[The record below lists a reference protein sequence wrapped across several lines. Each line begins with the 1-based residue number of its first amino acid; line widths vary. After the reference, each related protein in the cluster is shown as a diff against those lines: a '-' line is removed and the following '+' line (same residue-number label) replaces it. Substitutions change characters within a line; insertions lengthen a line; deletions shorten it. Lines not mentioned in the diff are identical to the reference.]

1 MAKVSPAGSWIQSN
15 VLLLT
20 AIVACGAS
28 GNVLAAD
35 SDDANEHESVNVVLK
50 EWYILPDKMTVDGR
64 YITFKVANQGRRDH
78 EFIIIKTDVPVH
90 DLPVHAKGLDEKK
103 VGKAIGEI
111 EDIHPGETKDLTLHM
126 SVGNYVLFCNKVE
139 IVDHKIISHY
149 RHGMRV
155 AFKVK

>member
-1 MAKVSPAGSWIQSN
+1 MAKVCTAGSWVKPN
-15 VLLLT
+15 ALLLL
-20 AIVACGAS
+20 AMVACSAA

-35 SDDANEHESVNVVLK
+35 SDDANEREIVNVVLK
-50 EWYILPDKMTVDGR
+50 EWYILPDKMAVDAR
-64 YITFKVANQGRRDH
+64 YVTFKVANHGRRDH

-103 VGKAIGEI
+103 VGEAIAEI
-111 EDIHPGETKDLTLHM
+111 DDIRPGETKELTLHM
-126 SVGNYVLFCNKVE
+126 SVGSYVLFCNKVE
-139 IVDHKIISHY
+139 IEDHKIISHY

>member
-1 MAKVSPAGSWIQSN
+1 MARVNPAGSWVQPN
-15 VLLLT
+15 VLLLL
-20 AIVACGAS
+20 AMVACCAF

-35 SDDANEHESVNVVLK
+35 RDEENEHESINVLLK
-50 EWYILPDKMTVDGR
+50 EWYILPDKRVVDAR
-64 YITFKVANQGRRDH
+64 HITFKVTNQGRRDH

-90 DLPVHAKGLDEKK
+90 DLPVHAKGLDEEK

-111 EDIHPGETKDLTLHM
+111 EDIYPGETKELTLHL

-139 IVDHKIISHY
+139 TEDHKIISHY